1 MAKKPVSAGRATS
14 EPLRDKFTLGARE
27 KAFID
32 RAVSEPNLELIIDAG
47 LPGQTMRLRLQ
58 DRTMC
63 VAFLDRGLPRLM
75 AILQELLP
83 RRNERFAKL

>member
-1 MAKKPVSAGRATS
+1 MAKKPVSPGRATS
-14 EPLRDKFTLGARE
+14 GPLRPKFALGARE

-32 RAVSEPNLELIIDAG
+32 RAVSEPHLELIIDPG
-47 LPGQTMRLRLQ
+47 LPGKTMRLRLE
-58 DRTMC
+58 DRGMC
-63 VAFLDRGLPRLM
+63 VAFLDRGMPKLM